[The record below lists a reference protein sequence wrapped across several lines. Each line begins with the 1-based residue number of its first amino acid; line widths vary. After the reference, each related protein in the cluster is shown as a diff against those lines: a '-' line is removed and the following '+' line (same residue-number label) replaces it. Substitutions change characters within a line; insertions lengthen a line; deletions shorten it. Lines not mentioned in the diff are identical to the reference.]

1 MAPPAIQEEDE
12 GGITMVVPR
21 RNGNIRAQPPSNL
34 PISPVATM
42 APHVGAAGPV
52 RRTPSTGP
60 RRGSFLARQNA
71 IQTSSGS
78 ISHQSESSSH
88 SHSPSPVCT
97 PLPFSESSRTYRG
110 SVPNIV
116 GATRSS
122 PFQPSPASR
131 PNHHHGNPT
140 VSYSQPSLNS
150 SRSRSSSRSPL
161 GGASSSTSDH
171 SAHAPIPRI
180 SPPPQTESR
189 RRGYSRSGSTSPNQ
203 LQLPLKTLGGRPT
216 DRCGSGGYTSTMFCP
231 PADGAPPPP
240 YDDCFDSEEQDR
252 IKQDLAEVKFAKFIG
267 GQSLKRGKILNFLHL
282 NVLIQ
287 LNKLSFHSE
296 QFYFTY
302 R

>member
-1 MAPPAIQEEDE
+1 MKAASQWWCL
-12 GGITMVVPR
+12 VVTEISERNHQVTSLSHPSPR
-21 RNGNIRAQPPSNL
+21 WRLTLAQRDQYAERHQPDP
-34 PISPVATM
+34 
-42 APHVGAAGPV
+42 GAAASWRV
-52 RRTPSTGP
+52 
-60 RRGSFLARQNA
+60 
-71 IQTSSGS
+71 
-78 ISHQSESSSH
+78 SHQSESSSH

-122 PFQPSPASR
+122 PFQPSSASR
-131 PNHHHGNPT
+131 PNHQHGNPT
-140 VSYSQPSLNS
+140 VSHSQPSLNS

-180 SPPPQTESR
+180 SPPPQRESR
-189 RRGYSRSGSTSPNQ
+189 RRGHSRSGSNSPHQ

-216 DRCGSGGYTSTMFCP
+216 DRSGSGGYANTMFCP

-252 IKQDLAEVKFAKFIG
+252 ITQDLAEVRLA
-267 GQSLKRGKILNFLHL
+267 
-282 NVLIQ
+282 
-287 LNKLSFHSE
+287 
-296 QFYFTY
+296 
-302 R
+302 

>member
-1 MAPPAIQEEDE
+1 
-12 GGITMVVPR
+12 MVVPR

-42 APHVGAAGPV
+42 APHAGAAGPV

-122 PFQPSPASR
+122 PFQPPSASR
-131 PNHHHGNPT
+131 PNHQHGSPT
-140 VSYSQPSLNS
+140 VSHSQPSLNS

-180 SPPPQTESR
+180 FAASPEGIAAPWTQSKWFKQSTPASVATKDARWTPDRSFWQR
-189 RRGYSRSGSTSPNQ
+189 RICQ
-203 LQLPLKTLGGRPT
+203 
-216 DRCGSGGYTSTMFCP
+216 
-231 PADGAPPPP
+231 
-240 YDDCFDSEEQDR
+240 
-252 IKQDLAEVKFAKFIG
+252 
-267 GQSLKRGKILNFLHL
+267 H
-282 NVLIQ
+282 NVLP
-287 LNKLSFHSE
+287 SS
-296 QFYFTY
+296 
-302 R
+302 